1 MAVATDRT
9 KAQLRLVNASDAYAA
24 LDLRVDNQVRQGGV
38 VYGAGADYAEVD
50 TDKADSVIARSGSA
64 TALLSITPGVARQV
78 LHGARLRRRRGA
90 AAVADRRQRGR
101 PRERAH
107 RAARGQRRARRRRI
121 GIYLTGADEPLASA
135 VPVRA
140 GAAFGVEGSLLT
152 VDSAT
157 WRLRVTAAGSKTDLR
172 LDLSALTLASQEVAT
187 LVLTP
192 GRGGVLMNTLLLVQ
206 RGGIGRQDTALARVR
221 VAAGVADS
229 GAVSARVGDQVLMTS
244 VGSPAVGLYT
254 LLAAGTQPVVLAV
267 NGNPLATAP
276 VTLAAGA
283 DYTLL
288 LHGAAAAPQAG
299 WIEDDNRLSA
309 DVGSARLRLVNGVAA
324 LAVPLS
330 MTADF
335 LPVADGVAAGSA
347 SAYVSLAATTTAQLS
362 VTAAGPGRAPVQR
375 RRSAARRR
383 RGVHGVRGR
392 CAERRRRHPAQG
404 PLTPGPT
411 RLEAAASADVRRR
424 PTTPI
429 RSGQAAGLE
438 VRHRL
443 EDLLL
448 RVHHERAVLGD
459 GLVQRPAGDEE
470 GARAG
475 GVGAQHH
482 AVGMRRIRQDRHALL
497 RHRRAGDAQ
506 RAAID
511 IDEGVVAGRQRLLE
525 GRARLQVQVKE
536 ERLGDLALHGACH
549 AQRLAGDHAHAHARR
564 RGFRNLVRRDVAIPG
579 LAHLVARRQVA
590 QRPTPPSSNRTCRF
604 PASGSP

>member
-1 MAVATDRT
+1 MTLRWITALAAAALLLAACGGGTDRT

-38 VYGAGADYAEVD
+38 AYGAGPDYVEID

-64 TALLSITPGVARQV
+64 TALLSFTPPVARGKYYTV
-78 LHGARLRRRRGA
+78 LAFGAEGALRQLPLDDNVGA
-90 AAVADRRQRGR
+90 PESGHTVLRVVNAAPDAGALD
-101 PRERAH
+101 
-107 RAARGQRRARRRRI
+107 
-121 GIYLTGADEPLASA
+121 IYLTGADEPLASA

-172 LDLSALTLASQEVAT
+172 LDLSALTLGSREVAT

-192 GRGGVLMNTLLLVQ
+192 GRGGVLLNTLLLVQ

-330 MTADF
+330 MTVDF

-347 SAYVSLAATTTAQLS
+347 SAYASLAATTTAQLS
-362 VTAAGPGRAPVQR
+362 VTAAGRAAPLFSAVDQR
-375 RRSAARRR
+375 LDAGAVYTVFVVGAPSAAV
-383 RGVHGVRGR
+383 G
-392 CAERRRRHPAQG
+392 
-404 PLTPGPT
+404 
-411 RLEAAASADVRRR
+411 
-424 PTTPI
+424 I
-429 RSGQAAGLE
+429 
-438 VRHRL
+438 
-443 EDLLL
+443 L
-448 RVHHERAVLGD
+448 RK
-459 GLVQRPAGDEE
+459 
-470 GARAG
+470 
-475 GVGAQHH
+475 
-482 AVGMRRIRQDRHALL
+482 DR
-497 RHRRAGDAQ
+497 
-506 RAAID
+506 
-511 IDEGVVAGRQRLLE
+511 
-525 GRARLQVQVKE
+525 
-536 ERLGDLALHGACH
+536 
-549 AQRLAGDHAHAHARR
+549 
-564 RGFRNLVRRDVAIPG
+564 
-579 LAHLVARRQVA
+579 
-590 QRPTPPSSNRTCRF
+590 
-604 PASGSP
+604 